1 MIQITFLS
9 LMIWADFLFGSLDQG
24 KVKPAMSFKH
34 KIQERDFTGR
44 SFRPKSK
51 KNFQE
56 VLLDSMSK
64 TQLAIY
70 FLLLKTNSPS

>member
-1 MIQITFLS
+1 
-9 LMIWADFLFGSLDQG
+9 MIWADFLFGSLDQG
-24 KVKPAMSFKH
+24 KVKHAMSFKH
-34 KIQERDFTGR
+34 KIQEKDFTGR
-44 SFRPKSK
+44 SFHPKSK

-56 VLLDSMSK
+56 VLFDSTLK